1 MNLEYKYASEH
12 NSTKRLGQQHS
23 AGGRKSN
30 MSVTGGR
37 SDGRPTTSDY
47 MKRNDTAMSTSK
59 GRRNQMNA
67 NDTPSVWD
75 PVPLRSL
82 YHVKSGMITFNPMSD
97 PNPDVQVNR

>member
-1 MNLEYKYASEH
+1 
-12 NSTKRLGQQHS
+12 
-23 AGGRKSN
+23 
-30 MSVTGGR
+30 
-37 SDGRPTTSDY
+37 
-47 MKRNDTAMSTSK
+47 
-59 GRRNQMNA
+59 MNA